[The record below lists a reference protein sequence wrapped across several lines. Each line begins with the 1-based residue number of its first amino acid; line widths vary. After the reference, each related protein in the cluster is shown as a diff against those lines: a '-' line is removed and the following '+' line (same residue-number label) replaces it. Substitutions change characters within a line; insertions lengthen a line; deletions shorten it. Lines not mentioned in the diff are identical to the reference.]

1 VTLLFAAGP
10 RSKARARPVVTSHL
24 PIPAR
29 CGTFRE
35 WYALPPA
42 RANPE
47 AGDIAVTPNEP
58 SRSITLRDARSEDVR
73 ALDAFATPTRLPGDQ
88 QGVAARDSRT
98 HDEGVL
104 RVAVTDDDRV
114 VGAQHYQHLDSTQCW
129 LSGIRVHPEFRRHGI
144 AGMLLADAVR
154 MAQSERLLTLR
165 YSGDAMNEAVHR
177 LSQAHRAR
185 PRGTWVSFE
194 RTMDASACELGRAK
208 PSLGQAATALGQGDR
223 LRALSLVHASG
234 RSLYAEGWVWR
245 TLDAAAIA
253 SLIQGGHAFLA
264 RSGVG
269 GWSLALLATHPE
281 SEMEATLYGTDPVCA
296 QAVLDH
302 LKRSACA
309 AADGVDIIVHVPQD
323 SPASGLLG
331 SLARRGEWRP
341 VTEHALRV
349 WEIELTPKAS

>member
-1 VTLLFAAGP
+1 
-10 RSKARARPVVTSHL
+10 VV
-24 PIPAR
+24 A
-29 CGTFRE
+29 
-35 WYALPPA
+35 
-42 RANPE
+42 
-47 AGDIAVTPNEP
+47 PNDA
-58 SRSITLRDARSEDVR
+58 SRSITLRDARSEDADV
-73 ALDAFATPTRLPGDQ
+73 LDAFATSARLPGDHP
-88 QGVAARDSRT
+88 GVAARDSRT
-98 HDEGVL
+98 HDEGVV
-104 RVAVTDDDRV
+104 RVAVTAEDRV
-114 VGAQHYQHLDSTQCW
+114 VGALHYRHLDSTQGW
-129 LSGIRVHPEFRRHGI
+129 LSGMRVHPEFRRQGI

-177 LSQAHRAR
+177 LSQAHHAR

-194 RTMDASACELGRAK
+194 RTLDASACELGRAK
-208 PSLGQAATALGQGDR
+208 PSLGQAATVLGQGDR

-234 RSLYAEGWVWR
+234 RSLYAESWAWR
-245 TLDAAAIA
+245 SLDAAAIA
-253 SLIQGGHAFLA
+253 SLIQDGHAFFA

-302 LKRSACA
+302 LKRTACA
-309 AADGVDIIVHVPQD
+309 SADGVDIIVHVPQD

-349 WEIELTPKAS
+349 WEIELTLKESVRPKT